1 MVKLL
6 SRSIILDRLGISP
19 QLRARLKL
27 RDQPRENLPWNE
39 WRTKVR
45 SGSLPGKSDE
55 NSAAQ
60 YMKHKELQQK
70 DVRLVAWNEKNRPQT
85 ARHGSSRMSFTE
97 WLESKEI
104 LGRVRPVT
112 ARARNEQENK
122 DDMDQERQNSKKY
135 EEWLLKKDQEA
146 LKQEE
151 MLRRKAKIKFQR
163 AHKNK

>member
-1 MVKLL
+1 
-6 SRSIILDRLGISP
+6 
-19 QLRARLKL
+19 
-27 RDQPRENLPWNE
+27 
-39 WRTKVR
+39 
-45 SGSLPGKSDE
+45 
-55 NSAAQ
+55 
-60 YMKHKELQQK
+60 
-70 DVRLVAWNEKNRPQT
+70 
-85 ARHGSSRMSFTE
+85 MSFTE

-135 EEWLLKKDQEA
+135 EEWLLKKDREA